1 MEAGTQKR
9 YVARSMQIAARA
21 VGGEM
26 MIMSA
31 KDSTL
36 FTLNEVATAIWEA
49 ADGSTPLDQIVD
61 QKVCAAFEVAPS
73 VALSDAEDLVAELS
87 SHGLLLV
94 SDQPITQP
102 AIWQTGG
109 PAKETP

>member
-1 MEAGTQKR
+1 
-9 YVARSMQIAARA
+9 
-21 VGGEM
+21 M

-49 ADGSTPLDQIVD
+49 ADGCTPLDQIVD
-61 QKVCAAFEVAPS
+61 QKVCAVFEVAPS
-73 VALSDAEDLVAELS
+73 VAMSDAESLVAELS

-94 SDQPITQP
+94 SEQPISSAKT
-102 AIWQTGG
+102 

>member
-1 MEAGTQKR
+1 METVPQKR
-9 YVARSMQIAARA
+9 YVARSTQIAARA

-36 FTLNEVATAIWEA
+36 FTLNETATAIWEA
-49 ADGSTPLDQIVD
+49 ADGATPLDQIVD

-73 VALSDAEDLVAELS
+73 VAMSDAEDLVAELS

-94 SDQPITQP
+94 SDRPISS
-102 AIWQTGG
+102 TGG
-109 PAKETP
+109 AAKETP